1 MPHTLWNLIF
11 IEHSQ
16 QQQQKIQE
24 KSYYSDSGDMDYSNN
39 GFETSGML
47 NASSNSISIDLSP
60 GNTVSRDHNSGETY
74 GYVCKNASYGKPCL
88 RHHGHVIH

>member
-1 MPHTLWNLIF
+1 M
-11 IEHSQ
+11 
-16 QQQQKIQE
+16 QE

-60 GNTVSRDHNSGETY
+60 GNTVARDHNSGETY
-74 GYVCKNASYGKPCL
+74 GYVCKNDLLQKKS
-88 RHHGHVIH
+88 